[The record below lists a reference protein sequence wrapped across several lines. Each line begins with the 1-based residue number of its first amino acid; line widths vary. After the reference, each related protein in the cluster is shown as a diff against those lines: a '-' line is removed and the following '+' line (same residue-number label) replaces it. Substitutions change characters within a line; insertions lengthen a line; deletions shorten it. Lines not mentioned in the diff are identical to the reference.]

1 MDKSYDAIIIGCG
14 IIGNCIA
21 FELAKK
27 GWQTL
32 SVDKLGGSGF
42 GSTASSCAIVRAH
55 YSTFDGVAIAYEG
68 FDIWKNWKDYCEVE
82 DSSGMA
88 VYRNTGSL
96 LLKAS
101 GHDWKKVKR
110 HYDDVGVVY
119 EEWSLDRIRE
129 RMPIF
134 DLRTYWPVTRPEDDK
149 RFFEPRDTMLEGG
162 IFSPGGGYMS
172 DPKLSTHNVQV
183 AAEKKG
189 AAFKFNVQVKAVRQ
203 ANNRVLGV
211 TLSDGTKID
220 APVVVNVAGPHSFI
234 INRMAGIAEKSR
246 IKTRAL
252 RHEVAYVP
260 SPEGFDF
267 EHNGFQVGDGDN
279 GIYLRPELGNSI
291 LVGSE
296 DPECDPKIWV
306 EDPDHF
312 HRQVTDLQWNAQ
324 VYRCAR
330 RIPTLPIPNQKRGL
344 VDLYDVSDDW
354 IPIYDKSDLDGFYMA
369 IGTSGNQYK
378 NGPIAGMIMAQL
390 IDKVENHNLDHDRN
404 PLQFKLPKIGLRI
417 NTGFYSRNREINP
430 DSSFSVNG

>member
-1 MDKSYDAIIIGCG
+1 MNNAYDAIIIGCG

-21 FELAKK
+21 FELSKK

-32 SVDKLGGSGF
+32 NVDKLGGSGF

-68 FDIWKNWKDYCEVE
+68 FDIWKNWTDYCEVS
-82 DSSGMA
+82 DPAGMA

-101 GHDWKKVKR
+101 GHDWKKVRR
-110 HYDDVGVVY
+110 HYDAAGVEY
-119 EEWSLDRIRE
+119 EEWNLEKIRE

-134 DLRTYWPVTRPEDDK
+134 DLHAYWPVTRPEDDK
-149 RFFEPRDTMLEGG
+149 RFFDQRGKMLEGG

-183 AAEKKG
+183 AAAKKG
-189 AAFKFNVQVKAVRQ
+189 AAFKFNVQVMAVRRK
-203 ANNRVLGV
+203 NNRVLGV

-220 APVVVNVAGPHSFI
+220 APVVVNAAGPHSFI
-234 INRMAGIAEKSR
+234 INRMACVEEKNR
-246 IKTRAL
+246 IKTKAL
-252 RHEVAYVP
+252 RHEVAYIP
-260 SPEGFDF
+260 SPEKFDF

-279 GIYLRPELGNSI
+279 GIYFRPELGNSI

-378 NGPIAGMIMAQL
+378 NAPVAGLIMAEL
-390 IDKVENHNLDHDRN
+390 INKVENHNLNHDIT
-404 PLQFKLPKIGLRI
+404 PLQFQLPKTGRHI